1 MVKKMMLAEIK
12 SIKYIGRQRA
22 LNISMKKNKNF
33 LLSNGI
39 LTHNTRQ
46 AQDALRNVMETYAT
60 NAFFILT
67 ANNINKVIEALQ
79 SRCNIINFSYPK
91 KEEIAQYLIYIC
103 NAEQM
108 QYTDEG
114 IKKCIDLNYPSI
126 RDCVKSLQDLH
137 TQNLSVT
144 IDTVQPANYIF
155 QQYWE
160 KIKTGDWRTIKQH
173 VMESSIDARD
183 LNEYF

>member
-1 MVKKMMLAEIK
+1 
-12 SIKYIGRQRA
+12 
-22 LNISMKKNKNF
+22 
-33 LLSNGI
+33 
-39 LTHNTRQ
+39 
-46 AQDALRNVMETYAT
+46 METYAT

-67 ANNINKVIEALQ
+67 ANNINKVIEPIQ
-79 SRCNIINFSYPK
+79 SRCVIINFSYPK
-91 KEEIAQYLIYIC
+91 KEEITQYLIYIC
-103 NAEQM
+103 TQENM
-108 QYTDEG
+108 IYTLEG
-114 IKKCIDLNYPSI
+114 INKLIDLNYPSI

-137 TQNLSVT
+137 TQNLPVT

-183 LNEYF
+183 LNEYFWQMAVKDENIKIIQLTCRNEKDISLGANPVIVVVSSLIELAK